1 MWGFLKLLG
10 DNAQLHSMGILAPT
24 SSNFS
29 SFCQPMEEHSKKNTE
44 GSSVG
49 AGDWKQ
55 SWSEAWADN
64 RGGGVVGGG
73 GGWGV

>member
-1 MWGFLKLLG
+1 
-10 DNAQLHSMGILAPT
+10 
-24 SSNFS
+24 
-29 SFCQPMEEHSKKNTE
+29 MEEHSKKNTE

-64 RGGGVVGGG
+64 GGG
-73 GGWGV
+73 GESEAVGVASSCLVQLPAGSLLLPQPGSDLVS